1 MSQKSFL
8 SWSLFGSVIVLLA
21 LFTPLLAL
29 AEYYWD
35 RQFTPLSG
43 WTHTPLGSGA
53 DSPEG
58 HGISLAGDVIDKGS
72 PVIADVDGD
81 ATNGQ
86 EVVIGGRDGYL
97 YAYKS
102 DGQPLWAPQKVVTCS
117 SVKDGDSLIYAAP
130 AVGQLFGDGKS
141 YIVIGYGIRG
151 GIDCDG
157 GIAVYEGKS
166 GTLLWRYNLKDS
178 GKTPIKPILY
188 GVVSSPALADV
199 NGDGK
204 LEIGFGSL
212 NRYVYLLNPDG
223 TERWRYHTAD
233 TVLSSPSFVNY
244 DGNPANG
251 KEVMI
256 IGSDISES
264 KDKKGKLLTQ
274 NGGYIYA
281 FKTTIPITA
290 PIDVAFLYSP
300 DVTKETEGV
309 PFAPTHDLILWRTYF
324 KQAIYSSPVLA
335 DVRSDNEG
343 LEIIVGASC
352 FFPNTNPSNKEGKW
366 VKILKLTGEVIQTL
380 NPPSGGSCV
389 QSSPA
394 VGDLDDDGQLEIVAT
409 EGSSLDTGGDKKGR
423 IVAWKPTQAD
433 PLWQIVP
440 TNANSDG
447 SASGNDPDG
456 GDLQS
461 PIIAD
466 LDGNGSLEVI
476 AANSW
481 TVQIIEGKTGKALS
495 CQKADATGCF
505 SAFAWDTL
513 KSTPAIGDLNG
524 DGKLDLV
531 IGGGGSG
538 HRLCD
543 NEKPPCDPPEITNA
557 FLYAWTDFAGQSKL
571 GSAPGTQKAYSAP
584 WPMFRGNAQHTGVFE
599 GAAMPISTPT
609 PALTPL
615 PTQTQG
621 PTTTPGPMIPRAY
634 APLIV
639 VYSPNWKTP
648 TAVPTLTPSPFPTPA
663 PTQMVEYPD
672 LVSKV
677 SLNPAKQTFSAG
689 EAVEINVVVTN
700 QGKAAANPFWV
711 DLYINPNTP
720 PTAANVRWDQTCV
733 TSNDP
738 YCFGMSWQI
747 SQTIQAGQSITL
759 KSLAT
764 GDGQFSEYD
773 SRWQGWFASG
783 TKDVYVYTDSWGPG
797 FVYGANQESDETNNR
812 TEILNL
818 VVNGTNPPIE
828 QTPTATSVQGGTD
841 QTVTAT
847 PSAVT
852 NQTPTVTATPS
863 AVTNQTPT
871 VTATPSA
878 VTNQTPTVTATP
890 SAVTNQTPTVTATP
904 SAVTNQTPTATIDT
918 GFCAKLANIIYV
930 AKSDGDFATIT
941 AALNSIADASATNPY
956 LIRVAPGV
964 YEEQVT
970 MKPYVSIE
978 GAGEGITTIKYTGST
993 TGDSSSATVIGANY
1007 AELRYLTVQSISTQI
1022 MPISSNTSI
1031 YNKGTSPTLSHLTI
1045 IASGGKFSLG
1055 VDNNSSSPIMSNLS
1069 ITASG
1074 GFFSEGVYNN
1084 SSSPTMSNLTI
1095 TASGGASYGV
1105 YNNSSSPVM
1114 SNLTITTSSGGMG
1127 SNGVYNNSSSP
1138 TMNNFTITA
1147 SSESNSH
1154 GVSNEGSSSPVM
1166 SNLTITTSGGKNSYG
1181 VSNYSSSPM
1190 MSNLTITASGG
1201 NNSYGVVNAS
1211 SSPVMSNLTITASG
1225 GVLSEGVEN
1234 NNNSSPTIYSSR
1246 IKGTNKSVYN
1256 NSSTTKIAKTMLDG
1270 AVYNENGSSICIGSF
1285 NSNLVALNGSCQ

>member
-495 CQKADATGCF
+495 CQNENQTGCF
-505 SAFAWDTL
+505 SAFAWFTL

-531 IGGGGSG
+531 IGGGHIYVGKKG
-538 HRLCD
+538 
-543 NEKPPCDPPEITNA
+543 
-557 FLYAWTDFAGQSKL
+557 FLYAWTDFAGQRKL
-571 GSAPGTQKAYSAP
+571 GSTAGTQKVSSAP
-584 WPMFRGNAQHTGVFE
+584 WPMFRGNPQHTGVFE
-599 GAAMPISTPT
+599 VSATPTSTPT
-609 PALTPL
+609 PTLTPL
-615 PTQTQG
+615 PTQTQEPTATQG

-634 APLIV
+634 APFIII
-639 VYSPNWKTP
+639 YSPNYVSPTPPPYGTSPIGETP
-648 TAVPTLTPSPFPTPA
+648 TLTPTIILTTTTVPTLTPS
-663 PTQMVEYPD
+663 
-672 LVSKV
+672 
-677 SLNPAKQTFSAG
+677 G
-689 EAVEINVVVTN
+689 VVT
-700 QGKAAANPFWV
+700 PT
-711 DLYINPNTP
+711 LTMTITP
-720 PTAANVRWDQTCV
+720 SPSSVA
-733 TSNDP
+733 
-738 YCFGMSWQI
+738 
-747 SQTIQAGQSITL
+747 
-759 KSLAT
+759 K
-764 GDGQFSEYD
+764 
-773 SRWQGWFASG
+773 
-783 TKDVYVYTDSWGPG
+783 
-797 FVYGANQESDETNNR
+797 
-812 TEILNL
+812 
-818 VVNGTNPPIE
+818 
-828 QTPTATSVQGGTD
+828 QTPTAT
-841 QTVTAT
+841 
-847 PSAVT
+847 
-852 NQTPTVTATPS
+852 
-863 AVTNQTPT
+863 
-871 VTATPSA
+871 
-878 VTNQTPTVTATP
+878 
-890 SAVTNQTPTVTATP
+890 
-904 SAVTNQTPTATIDT
+904 
-918 GFCAKLANIIYV
+918 
-930 AKSDGDFATIT
+930 
-941 AALNSIADASATNPY
+941 
-956 LIRVAPGV
+956 
-964 YEEQVT
+964 
-970 MKPYVSIE
+970 
-978 GAGEGITTIKYTGST
+978 
-993 TGDSSSATVIGANY
+993 
-1007 AELRYLTVQSISTQI
+1007 
-1022 MPISSNTSI
+1022 
-1031 YNKGTSPTLSHLTI
+1031 
-1045 IASGGKFSLG
+1045 
-1055 VDNNSSSPIMSNLS
+1055 
-1069 ITASG
+1069 
-1074 GFFSEGVYNN
+1074 
-1084 SSSPTMSNLTI
+1084 
-1095 TASGGASYGV
+1095 
-1105 YNNSSSPVM
+1105 
-1114 SNLTITTSSGGMG
+1114 
-1127 SNGVYNNSSSP
+1127 
-1138 TMNNFTITA
+1138 
-1147 SSESNSH
+1147 
-1154 GVSNEGSSSPVM
+1154 
-1166 SNLTITTSGGKNSYG
+1166 
-1181 VSNYSSSPM
+1181 
-1190 MSNLTITASGG
+1190 
-1201 NNSYGVVNAS
+1201 
-1211 SSPVMSNLTITASG
+1211 
-1225 GVLSEGVEN
+1225 
-1234 NNNSSPTIYSSR
+1234 TIYEPY
-1246 IKGTNKSVYN
+1246 K
-1256 NSSTTKIAKTMLDG
+1256 D
-1270 AVYNENGSSICIGSF
+1270 
-1285 NSNLVALNGSCQ
+1285 